1 MKRRDI
7 LKVLAV
13 SAAAAPFSNAAKH
26 KEREL
31 DKFQKYRAVST
42 DRFYES
48 ASPDEVFPKIFE
60 VGKKSKIEITLPNLP
75 QDIIVECAS
84 EDGFDL
90 NGNPYFPEYATV
102 FKDGCVDGYGKQSAA
117 KMRETQAIPFER
129 KNGVIAL
136 NATFPR
142 EGRYVF
148 SIRSGRKN
156 VGRVWVYALNP
167 DLFALRPYRG
177 DIHMHTTFSDGK
189 DTNVEMAIV
198 GLSKG
203 YDFMSPSDHRHR
215 EGSTDLIEKF
225 RNIPASLKIFPAEEA
240 HASLLHINNFGSCGS
255 IEEWSK
261 KERAD
266 FDARTNRI
274 LKTIPETLGLSKL
287 DTLTLAQSEAV
298 FEKIREMG
306 GLSVFNHPYWR
317 RNGEQLDVSDA
328 LRDALISRKKFDA
341 FELVNGVINYD
352 STDLSIVRHSE
363 EAANGRFMPVVGCT
377 DAHKAA
383 ELGTGITIA
392 FAPTSELPDIKK
404 AIMSLN
410 TVAMDTFCSYE
421 RPKMY
426 GKMRLMK
433 YASFLWK
440 NFFPLHDEICL
451 RQSEA
456 LREFLSDGKSDNSR
470 SKLEN
475 TVKELNSL
483 YKKVWSE

>member
-1 MKRRDI
+1 
-7 LKVLAV
+7 
-13 SAAAAPFSNAAKH
+13 
-26 KEREL
+26 
-31 DKFQKYRAVST
+31 
-42 DRFYES
+42 
-48 ASPDEVFPKIFE
+48 
-60 VGKKSKIEITLPNLP
+60 
-75 QDIIVECAS
+75 
-84 EDGFDL
+84 
-90 NGNPYFPEYATV
+90 
-102 FKDGCVDGYGKQSAA
+102 
-117 KMRETQAIPFER
+117 
-129 KNGVIAL
+129 
-136 NATFPR
+136 
-142 EGRYVF
+142 
-148 SIRSGRKN
+148 
-156 VGRVWVYALNP
+156 
-167 DLFALRPYRG
+167 
-177 DIHMHTTFSDGK
+177 
-189 DTNVEMAIV
+189 
-198 GLSKG
+198 
-203 YDFMSPSDHRHR
+203 
-215 EGSTDLIEKF
+215 
-225 RNIPASLKIFPAEEA
+225 
-240 HASLLHINNFGSCGS
+240 
-255 IEEWSK
+255 
-261 KERAD
+261 
-266 FDARTNRI
+266 
-274 LKTIPETLGLSKL
+274 
-287 DTLTLAQSEAV
+287 
-298 FEKIREMG
+298 MG

-410 TVAMDTFCSYE
+410 TVAMDTFCNYE